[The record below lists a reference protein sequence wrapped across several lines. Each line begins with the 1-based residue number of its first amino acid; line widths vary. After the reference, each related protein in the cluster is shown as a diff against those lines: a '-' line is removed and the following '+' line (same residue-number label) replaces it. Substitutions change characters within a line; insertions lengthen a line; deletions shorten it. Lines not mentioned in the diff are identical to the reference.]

1 MSVAEVL
8 RIAPPFRLRALIKK
22 ESLQIIRDPFALL
35 IAFIL
40 PLMLLFLF
48 VFAVSLDVSHV
59 RVGVVL
65 QSSSS
70 SARDLA
76 AAYAA
81 SPYLD
86 VNFSRNRAE
95 VERQLIAGDIRGFV
109 VIPQDF
115 EQLILHNRRTA
126 LVQIITDGSQ
136 PNTATFT
143 DNYSRG
149 VLNRW
154 LEARAAENGSG
165 MNPPFN
171 IETRFWFNPELESR
185 FVLLPGAIAIV
196 MTMIGTLL
204 TALVMAREW
213 ERGTMEA
220 LMSTPTSIIEI
231 VLGKLI
237 PYFVLGLTT
246 TLGCTLFAITAYGLP
261 FEGSVL
267 ALLAVS
273 CVFMLPA
280 LGQGL
285 LISALAKN
293 QFIAAQVAL
302 ISGFLPAFLLSGF
315 LFEIDSMP
323 IILQYITHIV
333 PARYYVAAL
342 QTIFL
347 TGDIWWQLLREMCS
361 MLVIG
366 VFFFVV
372 ILIKTKKSLD

>member
-1 MSVAEVL
+1 MSVTQVL
-8 RIAPPFRLRALIKK
+8 RINAPLRLRALIKK

-40 PLMLLFLF
+40 PVMLLFLF
-48 VFAVSLDVSHV
+48 VYAVSLDVRHV

-65 QSSSS
+65 QSSSA
-70 SARDLA
+70 SAHDLA

-86 VNFSRNRAE
+86 VNFSRNRAQ
-95 VERQLIAGDIRGFV
+95 VEKQLLAGDIRGFV

-115 EQLILHNRRTA
+115 ERRLLHKDQSALI
-126 LVQIITDGSQ
+126 QIITDGSQ

-143 DNYSRG
+143 DNYSIG
-149 VLNRW
+149 VLNKW
-154 LEARAAENGSG
+154 LEGRAAENGRS
-165 MNPPFN
+165 MKPPFN

-204 TALVMAREW
+204 TALVVAREW

-231 VLGKLI
+231 MLGKLI

-246 TLGCTLFAITAYGLP
+246 TLGCALFAIKVFALP
-261 FEGSVL
+261 LQGSAF

-273 CVFMLPA
+273 CVFMIPA

-285 LISALAKN
+285 LISAIAKN
-293 QFIAAQVAL
+293 QFIAAQAAL

-323 IILQYITHIV
+323 IVLQYITHIV

-347 TGDIWWQLLREMCS
+347 TGDIWWQLIREMIS
-361 MLVIG
+361 MLAIG
-366 VFFFVV
+366 LIFFVV
-372 ILIKTKKSLD
+372 ILIKTKKNLD